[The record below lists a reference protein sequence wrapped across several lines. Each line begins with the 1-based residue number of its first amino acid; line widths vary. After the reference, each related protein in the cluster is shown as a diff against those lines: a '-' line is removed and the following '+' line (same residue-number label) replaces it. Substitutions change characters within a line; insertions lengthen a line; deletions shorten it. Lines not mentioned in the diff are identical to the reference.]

1 MGRLLSSLRFT
12 YHRGYSL
19 FRLFTIARCLPS
31 FDCNRRLDRVIL
43 ISGLIEITTPRINR
57 LDDEGIGLS
66 GLRGSPAAYE
76 RARLSYTD
84 DVFYEDVGS
93 TSWNLGEGKAEV
105 EGKNGGEAWN
115 DDDSGSLTSVD

>member
-1 MGRLLSSLRFT
+1 
-12 YHRGYSL
+12 
-19 FRLFTIARCLPS
+19 
-31 FDCNRRLDRVIL
+31 
-43 ISGLIEITTPRINR
+43 

-84 DVFYEDVGS
+84 DVFYEDVHPINWDS
-93 TSWNLGEGKAEV
+93 GEGKAEV
-105 EGKNGGEAWN
+105 EKNGKEAWD

>member
-1 MGRLLSSLRFT
+1 MGLTNVNAT
-12 YHRGYSL
+12 Y
-19 FRLFTIARCLPS
+19 I
-31 FDCNRRLDRVIL
+31 
-43 ISGLIEITTPRINR
+43 PRIDP

-84 DVFYEDVGS
+84 DVFYEDVHS
-93 TSWNLGEGKAEV
+93 TGWNSGGRTEMEEEKKGEET
-105 EGKNGGEAWN
+105 WD